1 VAVLLF
7 FVVLPVEDVP
17 LLGAFH
23 DPLLR
28 LQLAAH
34 GGVDELVRAHLVADD
49 PEDVLADLLGVR
61 EELDVFVLV
70 EAVQDDVGELNDL
83 LARELQGR
91 LLTG

>member
-7 FVVLPVEDVP
+7 FVVLAVEDVP
-17 LLGAFH
+17 LLGALH
-23 DPLLR
+23 DALLR
-28 LQLAAH
+28 LELAPH
-34 GGVDELVRAHLVADD
+34 RRVDELVRAHLVADD
-49 PEDVLADLLGVR
+49 LEDVLADLLGVS

-70 EAVQDDVGELNDL
+70 EAVQDDVGQLDDL